1 MIYTNANPYKNE
13 NRAICRPS
21 NLRRRYPVNRNNCFP
36 GLGCRENPQPCRN
49 IGRVYLLTPTNQ
61 IPPYKME
68 ARKRKT
74 RIRQNPEV
82 KNIESGISFYQT
94 QIDTYNKII
103 DGMVKRRDEFQAN
116 IDQMKSDL
124 SKIKHYETV

>member
-1 MIYTNANPYKNE
+1 
-13 NRAICRPS
+13 
-21 NLRRRYPVNRNNCFP
+21 
-36 GLGCRENPQPCRN
+36 
-49 IGRVYLLTPTNQ
+49 
-61 IPPYKME
+61 ME
-68 ARKRKT
+68 TRKRKT

-103 DGMVKRRDEFQAN
+103 DGMIKRRNEFQAN

-124 SKIKHYETV
+124 SKLKHYETV